1 MLTNYSIEVSVEMMN
16 EPCDR
21 FLEPTLVEKIRAKLR
36 KVFEP
41 EPKPLD
47 ISDEGIVI

>member
-21 FLEPTLVEKIRAKLR
+21 FLEPTLFEKIS

-41 EPKPLD
+41 KPKPLD
-47 ISDEGIVI
+47 IADEGIVI

>member
-1 MLTNYSIEVSVEMMN
+1 MLTNYSIEVSVEMVN

-21 FLEPTLVEKIRAKLR
+21 FLEPTLVEKIRAKLS

-41 EPKPLD
+41 EQPD
-47 ISDEGIVI
+47 VADEGIVI